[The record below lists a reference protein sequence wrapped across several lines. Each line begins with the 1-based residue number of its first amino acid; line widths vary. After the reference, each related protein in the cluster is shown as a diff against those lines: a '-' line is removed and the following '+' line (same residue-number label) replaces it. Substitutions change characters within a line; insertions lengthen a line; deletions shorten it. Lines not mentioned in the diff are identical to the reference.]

1 MNVMVIG
8 ASNKPERYS
17 YMAVERLLIA
27 GHNVFPVHPKLVDV
41 LGLSVYKSASEVK
54 EPIHTV
60 TLYVNA
66 ETSSRMA
73 EEILALNPK
82 RILFNPG
89 AENQALFK
97 AAQDKGIEVKEA
109 CTLVMLSTGQF

>member
-27 GHNVFPVHPKLVDV
+27 GHQVFPVHPRLVDV
-41 LGLSVYKSASEVK
+41 LGLSVFASVAEVK

-66 ETSSRMA
+66 ETSSKMA
-73 EEILALNPK
+73 ADILALNPK

-89 AENQALFK
+89 AENKALFDEAK
-97 AAQDKGIEVKEA
+97 KKGLEVKEA
-109 CTLVMLSTGQF
+109 CTLVLLSTGQF